1 MYSSSRKRGRSMS
14 RGSSKRSRSYG
25 TGSRSTSRSSRT
37 PVARTSFKSKIWP
50 YQKPGASQLWD
61 PFPSRATA
69 LLRYNETIEIA
80 PTTGV
85 SGHYLFRA
93 NSIFDPNFT
102 GTGHQPYG
110 HDTYQSIYNHYQV
123 LKATCVVTP
132 VNAVDCV
139 FGCTI
144 TDDTN
149 VQSDFDGVK
158 ETKGT
163 VMSTNNSGGTSRS
176 IVQTYK
182 IKDQF
187 STGNQA
193 ETSALFGSNPSDGE
207 YFDIWACGGTTGS
220 SVEQRLL
227 VTISYDVLLYELKD
241 LGTS

>member
-1 MYSSSRKRGRSMS
+1 MS

-110 HDTYQSIYNHYQV
+110 HDTYQAIYNHYKV
-123 LKATCVVTP
+123 NYATIVIVP
-132 VNAVDCV
+132 VENDDGMI
-139 FGCTI
+139 GCTI
-144 TDDTN
+144 TDDSTVN
-149 VQSDFDGVK
+149 VSFDNCKEVK
-158 ETKGT
+158 NT
-163 VMSTNNSGGTSRS
+163 VMKAMGANGTPEK
-176 IVQTYK
+176 IVQYYNK
-182 IKDQF
+182 
-187 STGNQA
+187 NQVFEENA
-193 ETSALFGSNPSDGE
+193 DGCGANFGANPTE
-207 YFDIWACGGTTGS
+207 QAFFDVWCAMKTATTTG
-220 SVEQRLL
+220 
-227 VTISYDVLLYELKD
+227 VTFTLNISITYNVSFWELKD
-241 LGTS
+241 LGES